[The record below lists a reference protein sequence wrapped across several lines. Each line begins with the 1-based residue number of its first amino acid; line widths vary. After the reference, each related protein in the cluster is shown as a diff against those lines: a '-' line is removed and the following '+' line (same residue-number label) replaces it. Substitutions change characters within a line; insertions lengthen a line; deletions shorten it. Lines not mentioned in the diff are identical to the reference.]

1 MCETDVGTYAYHMSE
16 NTMRAHLAAAGLF
29 AMLAATPALAQ
40 TSAAPNKSETNCTPQ
55 SSATTSAGG
64 QTTGSTG
71 NSMSIDKN
79 AILPSAGGHAN
90 SAAPTV
96 QDGGKP
102 MQVRPDC
109 PPDPAKSR

>member
-1 MCETDVGTYAYHMSE
+1 MCETDVGTDAFHMWE

-109 PPDPAKSR
+109 PPDPARSR